1 MSKVLNPR
9 KKQRESDAL
18 VTRPLLVND
27 VEGTRPLFGNSENIK
42 SSIQNSTISEMDLYV
57 NLNNIQGDTFGNP
70 GVPFDK
76 LLLQCLGYFFT
87 EIYQNRIQDNI
98 YTLQFAKGCLD
109 NCNLSPYTPL
119 KTIPGDVIEL
129 RDAMLFNHVYCIIQ
143 LAYYLN
149 ELDLENHQ
157 FFTYSHHFITT
168 GFKLPESE
176 YKHDLNYLNK
186 KYKDYSTA
194 TEKGFK
200 ITSKSI
206 IKNHFFGCLW
216 IICNELG
223 LSTKNFNDKKQ
234 DGRQYSPSVKVAR
247 EFRQYF
253 PLLLREYDLKSAF
266 ASFVDMLLNTDL
278 KDKVYLNVMGAFNCD
293 RDGAKIIY
301 NSMLNKGKY
310 KSLEELE
317 TFFRRIGYGESSI
330 ELSKMVKDPIN
341 PFWREMQLQEQ
352 YAIDNFIVS
361 NKIKRGSRL
370 HDAIFFIDDKFINQ
384 KIKKEFTNY
393 NFECKEI
400 NKIENPD
407 FINLDFGFK
416 KVLDRKSYRTS
427 IPFDFYE
434 KYGGVSKEF
443 INRGESNI
451 FNDFRIYKNDFSVIS
466 CSFNI
471 MNDRIND
478 LQFIEKLRLSF
489 LSCKAL
495 NFDVNYR
502 ALFDVILNNV
512 IENGLY
518 FFNRKYI
525 DQLIEV
531 WNLEHLEDESV
542 YNSLIK
548 YRNFEYIGDDVFL
561 NFEFVTE
568 LKKAQL
574 LSKTYYKLI
583 EIDAFIDSNK
593 KEFLTFQSLGLKKKG
608 ENTFITELID
618 EINYYNVN
626 CTNYRTFQA
635 KKIEMS
641 NSIIV
646 LNRVGYLNC
655 ESYNDL
661 KKEIKEIIKNPYLLE
676 IKNKD
681 PKLKIRN
688 QIFVNLLLKAKD
700 NFESSKELLCISPS
714 DAFGISIQEIAKG
727 KIFSIPPC
735 FINDNNI
742 SNLQNWLINIK
753 DNSPLTMD
761 KQQLSLNPNE
771 VISWFMFNNDFRD
784 NLRDLIFYKR
794 EIIQRQESDFERL
807 RFLNLGLKKYQV
819 NFKDFDDNELNDVD
833 ECILKS
839 SLESISK
846 FILTMVKEEYKGK
859 KSSEE
864 FKREF
869 YKYRANVR
877 IAS

>member
-1 MSKVLNPR
+1 MTKLKNL
-9 KKQRESDAL
+9 RESHVESHVADN
-18 VTRPLLVND
+18 VNFKLTLKNN
-27 VEGTRPLFGNSENIK
+27 VNLKT
-42 SSIQNSTISEMDLYV
+42 SIQNSTISERELFN
-57 NLNNIQGDTFGNP
+57 NLDNLQGDTFGNP
-70 GVPFDK
+70 GIPFNK
-76 LLLQCLGYFFT
+76 IVLQCLGYFFT
-87 EIYQNRIQDNI
+87 EIYQDRIQDNI
-98 YTLQFAKGCLD
+98 YTLDFVKGCLD
-109 NCNLSPYTPL
+109 NCNHSPYTPL
-119 KTIPGDVIEL
+119 QAIPGEVLDL
-129 RDAMLFNHVYCIIQ
+129 RNAPFFNHVYCIIQ
-143 LAYYLN
+143 LAHYLN
-149 ELDLENHQ
+149 ELDLEQHQ
-157 FFTYSHHFITT
+157 FFIYSHHFITT
-168 GFKLPESE
+168 GLKLPESE

-186 KYKDYSTA
+186 KYNDYATA

-206 IKNHFFGCLW
+206 VKNHFYGCLW

-223 LSTKNFNDKKQ
+223 LSTKNFNNKIS
-234 DGRQYSPSVKVAR
+234 DGREYSPIVKVAR

-266 ASFVDMLLNTDL
+266 ASFVDMFLGTDL
-278 KDKVYLNVMGAFNCD
+278 KDKVYLNVMMEFNCD
-293 RDGAKIIY
+293 RNGAKILF

-317 TFFRRIGYGESSI
+317 TFFRRVGYGESSI
-330 ELSKMVKDPIN
+330 ELATMVEDPIHL
-341 PFWREMQLQEQ
+341 FWREMQLQEQ
-352 YAIDNFIVS
+352 YAIENFLVS

-384 KIKKEFTNY
+384 KIKNQFTNY
-393 NFECKEI
+393 NFESKKI
-400 NKIENPD
+400 NEVENPD
-407 FINLDFGFK
+407 FVNLDFGFK
-416 KVLDRKSYRTS
+416 KVLDRKTYRTS

-434 KYGGVSKEF
+434 KNGGVSKEF

-512 IENGLY
+512 LENGLY
-518 FFNRKYI
+518 IFNRKYI

-583 EIDAFIDSNK
+583 EINEFIESNK

-608 ENTFITELID
+608 ENIFITKLID

-646 LNRVGYLNC
+646 LNRVGFLDC
-655 ESYNDL
+655 ENYTDL
-661 KKEIKEIIKNPYLLE
+661 KKEIKNIIKNPYLLE
-676 IKNKD
+676 IKDKD

-700 NFESSKELLCISPS
+700 SFESTKEILRISPG
-714 DAFGISIQEIAKG
+714 DAFGITIEEIAKG

-742 SNLQNWLINIK
+742 SNVRNWIINIK
-753 DNSPLTMD
+753 DNSPLTID
-761 KQQLSLNPNE
+761 KQQLSHNPNE
-771 VISWFMFNNDFRD
+771 VISWFMFNNNFRD
-784 NLRDLIFYKR
+784 NLRDLIFYKQ
-794 EIIQRQESDFERL
+794 EILQRQESDFEKL
-807 RFLNLGLKKYQV
+807 RMSNLGLKKYQV
-819 NFKDFDDNELNDVD
+819 KYKDFNDNELDDVD

-846 FILTMVKEEYKGK
+846 FILTMVKEEYKCK
-859 KSSEE
+859 KSSQE

-869 YKYRANVR
+869 YNYRAKVR
-877 IAS
+877 IAV